1 MSRASL
7 YSLPFARHVSRFDS
21 SLIYLIPVNHQEGL
35 VAGTFYLHRISLKT
49 KIVVFFDRNDIIIIY
64 VYFTYSN
71 FYLLDLV
78 DEIAEENAFSFEFQS
93 GDIQFANNYVIWHGR
108 EAHTPAKGEHDT
120 RHLMRIWTY
129 VDNFRTLADD
139 EVIRYSCL
147 KYGSRGRYA
156 EDVLKDVV
164 IQTHP
169 RGTNA

>member
-1 MSRASL
+1 MSGGMS
-7 YSLPFARHVSRFDS
+7 HEDE
-21 SLIYLIPVNHQEGL
+21 N
-35 VAGTFYLHRISLKT
+35 
-49 KIVVFFDRNDIIIIY
+49 
-64 VYFTYSN
+64 
-71 FYLLDLV
+71 LLDLV

-108 EAHTPAKGEHDT
+108 EAHTPAKGEHDR

-156 EDVLKDVV
+156 EDVLKDDG
-164 IQTHP
+164 I
-169 RGTNA
+169 